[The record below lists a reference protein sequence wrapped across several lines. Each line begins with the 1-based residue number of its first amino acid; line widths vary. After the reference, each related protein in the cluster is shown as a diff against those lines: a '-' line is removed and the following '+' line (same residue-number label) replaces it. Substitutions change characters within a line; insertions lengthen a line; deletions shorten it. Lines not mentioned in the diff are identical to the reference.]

1 MSMRKLA
8 SIKRLDAIL
17 PIMDADAIE
26 LAIIGGW
33 QAVVKKGEFTAGDLV
48 IYCEADSMMPL
59 REEYEFLR
67 KSSYRKMWDGT
78 EGFRLRTIRLRG
90 QLSQGLVLPLEVAI
104 KAEQDSADEAFNLL
118 DYGEG
123 ADVTE
128 LLGIVKWDTPPPG
141 VYQGQ
146 GKGGLPMNALGYFP
160 DWLPKTD
167 EERIQN
173 CWNTLPKEIE
183 YVETEKLHG
192 TSATYFL
199 KDGVFGI
206 CSRNLNLKPEE
217 AGLYGEIANEL
228 RIEEKMREYCK
239 TFLAPEHGFAI
250 QGEIIGEGINSNY
263 NHIERR
269 QLFIFNVFNEA
280 SSGYLEHKDAVI
292 VATQLDLQYV
302 PVINEHY
309 KLPATCAQ
317 TLLDVEGPSTVG
329 KQPVREGS
337 VIRHSLPYGRRISAK
352 IVSNAYLLK
361 EK

>member
-1 MSMRKLA
+1 MAKTA
-8 SIKRLDAIL
+8 SIKRVDAIIAMENSDNL
-17 PIMDADAIE
+17 E
-26 LAIIGGW
+26 LVIIGGW
-33 QAVVKKGEFTAGDLV
+33 QSIALKNQFQEGELVVYVENDLLLP
-48 IYCEADSMMPL
+48 I

-78 EGFRLRTIRLRG
+78 EGFRLKTIRLRG
-90 QLSQGLVLPLEVAI
+90 ELSQGLVLKLDVAV
-104 KAEQDSADEAFNLL
+104 AATPQQH
-118 DYGEG
+118 GEMEFWEEG
-123 ADVTE
+123 DDVTE
-128 LLGIVKWDTPPPG
+128 LLGIVPWETPPPG

-146 GKGGLPMNALGYFP
+146 GKGALPQNALGPFP

-173 CWNTLPKEIE
+173 CWNILPKNIE

-217 AGLYGEIANEL
+217 GGLYTEMSNEL
-228 RIEEKMREYCK
+228 GIEEKLRDYVDNSK
-239 TFLAPEHGFAI
+239 YGFAI
-250 QGEIIGEGINSNY
+250 QGEIIGEGINKNY

-269 QLFIFNVFNEA
+269 QFFVFNVFDEQEN
-280 SSGYLEHKDAVI
+280 GYLSHEDAKAV
-292 VATQLDLQYV
+292 TEGDLYLTYV

-317 TLLDVEGPSTVG
+317 ALLDVEGPSTVG
-329 KQPVREGS
+329 KQPIREGS

-352 IVSNAYLLK
+352 LVSNLYLLK
-361 EK
+361 EKD